1 MSEAD
6 RRKWDARY
14 RDGAYASRP
23 HPSAFLQECEAL
35 LPRRGRAL
43 DLACGAGRNALF
55 LAQRGLLVDAVDM
68 SAAALAAGRKRAGDL
83 PIKRL
88 EQDLDD
94 GFEPTRPYDVI
105 VNIRFVQLDLVQS
118 LVPALQVGDMLLV
131 EQHLRTN
138 AEVAGPRNPAF
149 RVAPGAPLALAGS
162 LVIERAEEGL
172 FVEPDG
178 ARAALARLVARRGEE
193 SIPTRLGPSSAAFEM
208 PSQANRVQ
216 TAQRNDVDAQH

>member
-14 RDGAYASRP
+14 RDGAYATRP

-55 LAQRGLLVDAVDM
+55 LARRGLLVDAVDI
-68 SAAALAAGRKRAGDL
+68 SAAALAEGRKRAGDL
-83 PIKRL
+83 PINWL

-94 GFEPTRPYDVI
+94 GFEPTRHYDVI
-105 VNIRFVQLDLVQS
+105 VNIRFLHLDLVQS
-118 LVPALQVGDMLLV
+118 LVPALHVGGLLLV

-149 RVAPGAPLALAGS
+149 RVAPGALLALAGS

-193 SIPTRLGPSSAAFEM
+193 SIPTPHGGSSAASEM
-208 PSQANRVQ
+208 PV
-216 TAQRNDVDAQH
+216 TG